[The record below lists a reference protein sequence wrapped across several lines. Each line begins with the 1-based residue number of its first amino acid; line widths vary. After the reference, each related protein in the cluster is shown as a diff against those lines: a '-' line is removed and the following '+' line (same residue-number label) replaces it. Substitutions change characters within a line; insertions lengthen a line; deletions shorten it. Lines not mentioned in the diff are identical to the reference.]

1 VWADTSS
8 GGGAGRILAD
18 IIDGL
23 LEASVVGS
31 FSRMGFAARSR
42 LGRWTP
48 PPRLDGKVIVV
59 TGASSGIG
67 RAASVALARIGADL
81 HLVGRNREGLAATQ
95 RAAVVACGGGRVE
108 IAPVDLVDPAQIE
121 AFARKLAASEDRL
134 DALVHN
140 AGALFPDYRTA
151 SDGTELTVA
160 THVLAPFRL
169 TWFLLP
175 LLVCAS
181 SSVIVTVSSGGMYT
195 QRFEL
200 DRLQSTAQGYNGV
213 TAYARAKR
221 AQVVLAH
228 QWGRRWADDG
238 VRSYVMHPGW
248 VDTPGLATGLPSF
261 ARLGSF
267 LRTPAQGADTIVWL
281 AADGP
286 RIDPLF
292 RRRPIAPQ
300 GLADGIWL
308 DRRRRDEYYV
318 PTTYRSPAN
327 RRHDG
332 DALWEW
338 CAERTVSTK
347 SPHLR

>member
-1 VWADTSS
+1 MSPDAGV
-8 GGGAGRILAD
+8 GGGTTRRLAGVV
-18 IIDGL
+18 DGL

-31 FSRMGFAARSR
+31 FSRIGFGVRSR

-48 PPRLDGKVIVV
+48 PPRLDNKVTIV

-67 RAASVALARIGADL
+67 RAAAVAMARIGADL
-81 HLVGRNREGLAATQ
+81 HLIGRNPEELMATQ
-95 RAAVVACGGGRVE
+95 REAAAARGGGRVE
-108 IAPVDLVDPAQIE
+108 IALVDLVDPVQVG
-121 AFARKLAASEDRL
+121 AFARKFTASEDRV
-134 DALVHN
+134 DILVHS

-169 TWFLLP
+169 TRLLSP
-175 LLVCAS
+175 LLARAS
-181 SSVIVTVSSGGMYT
+181 SSIIVTVSSGGMYT
-195 QRFEL
+195 QRFDI
-200 DRLQSTAQGYNGV
+200 DRLQSTAQHYNGV

-228 QWGRRWADDG
+228 QWGRRWGDDG
-238 VRSYVMHPGW
+238 VRSYAMHPGW

-261 ARLGSF
+261 ARLGPL

-286 RIDPLF
+286 SVNPSG
-292 RRRPIAPQ
+292 PHPTAA
-300 GLADGIWL
+300 GGIWL
-308 DRRRRDEYYV
+308 DRRIRHEHYV

-332 DALWEW
+332 DALWDW
-338 CAERTVSTK
+338 CEERTVPEASRT
-347 SPHLR
+347 LR